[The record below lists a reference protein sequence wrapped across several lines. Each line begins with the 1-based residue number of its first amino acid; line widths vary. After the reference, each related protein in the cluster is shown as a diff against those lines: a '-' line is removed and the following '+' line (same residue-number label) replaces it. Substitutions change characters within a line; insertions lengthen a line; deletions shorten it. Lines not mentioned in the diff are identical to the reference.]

1 MNEANAG
8 PRHLRDDAPI
18 RAATGTALRLV
29 AAMPRL
35 VLEARRVAAS
45 VFHGLHGRRRAGPGE
60 NFWQYR
66 RFMSGEP
73 ASRVDWRRSARDDH
87 LYVREREWE
96 AAHTVWI
103 WPDLSPSM
111 QFASPLVWET
121 KLDRALVL
129 AFALGELL
137 VRGGERVGIPG
148 VMRPTAN
155 RAVTERM
162 AEALIHASG
171 APQSLPPPFVAGPR
185 DEVCVLGD
193 LWSPAAEL
201 VGTIAKLAANGAG
214 GHVVQIVDPAEETFP
229 YAGRIEFLEPEGAGS
244 ITVGR
249 AESWRDDYVRRITEH
264 RDAIRAETDRRSWS
278 FAVHRTDRPASE
290 LLLALRARM
299 GEARDVIARR
309 RAADISLPQAETA
322 A

>member
-1 MNEANAG
+1 MNEARAG
-8 PRHLRDDAPI
+8 SRHLRDGAPV
-18 RAATGTALRLV
+18 RAATGAALRLV

-96 AAHTVWI
+96 AAHTIWI

-111 QFASPLVWET
+111 EFASPLVWET
-121 KLDRALVL
+121 KRDRALVL

-148 VMRPTAN
+148 IMRPTAN
-155 RAVTERM
+155 RAVVERM
-162 AEALIHASG
+162 AEAIIHATG
-171 APQSLPPPFVAGPR
+171 EPQSLPPPFVAGPR

-193 LWSPAAEL
+193 LWSPAAEVAGAVAHL
-201 VGTIAKLAANGAG
+201 SVNGAG

-229 YAGRIEFLEPEGAGS
+229 YSGRIEFLEPEGAGS

-249 AESWRDDYVRRITEH
+249 AENWRADYVRRVAEH
-264 RDAIRAETDRRSWS
+264 RAAIRAETGRRRWS

-299 GEARDVIARR
+299 GETRDVVARR
-309 RAADISLPQAETA
+309 RPSDLALPETGRAA
-322 A
+322 